1 MGEPSHDGEPDGWS
15 PRGVGVQPDV
25 DLPPVRDVAAA
36 VPAWR
41 RRHGEVP
48 QWPRDWRSCGEK
60 NRLLRRAMLTC
71 FCCGQPGHFAWGCQ
85 SLPRAQTISPA
96 SPALS
101 TDASQPQQTV
111 ICLNQEP
118 LLQVLNAGP
127 EMAVVQAGMVL
138 AHAAAT
144 FQEGEV
150 PMESVCQKDCIVPP
164 TASEPLKVD
173 GARDLA
179 EREES
184 LAVTGPTTPAKPG
197 VEPPS
202 SGLQVEPT
210 SSVKKAKIVPM
221 D

>member
-1 MGEPSHDGEPDGWS
+1 MASQTWRGPAVAKGLEVVWGGKS
-15 PRGVGVQPDV
+15 P
-25 DLPPVRDVAAA
+25 AAEGHA
-36 VPAWR
+36 YLL
-41 RRHGEVP
+41 
-48 QWPRDWRSCGEK
+48 
-60 NRLLRRAMLTC
+60 LLRPARALRVGMSKLTS
-71 FCCGQPGHFAWGCQ
+71 GPDDISGIPSSVDGCI
-85 SLPRAQTISPA
+85 PTP
-96 SPALS
+96 
-101 TDASQPQQTV
+101 T
-111 ICLNQEP
+111 
-118 LLQVLNAGP
+118 
-127 EMAVVQAGMVL
+127 
-138 AHAAAT
+138 
-144 FQEGEV
+144 GEV
-150 PMESVCQKDCIVPP
+150 PMESVCQKDCIVLP